1 MRVLHGEGFKN
12 KEREEAR
19 DTIVSN
25 LVITVYLIISQM
37 DLHKTE
43 DEDSRELK
51 ALSRN
56 LLSLLSASEEMEIS
70 QYIYELDT
78 HEGSF
83 YAFVLFRFHDTL
95 LGDEEYSPDETVTK
109 TELLRKIWTNFKFR
123 DSLGG
128 LTLYKLPD
136 SALYFLSH
144 FERILSGDFVP
155 LSDDIIICDCPQRTR
170 SQPAW
175 RNTS

>member
-1 MRVLHGEGFKN
+1 MRILHGEGFKN

-37 DLHKTE
+37 ELHKTE

-83 YAFVLFRFHDTL
+83 YAFALFDFTIQFQVIKSFHQA
-95 LGDEEYSPDETVTK
+95 K
-109 TELLRKIWTNFKFR
+109 Q
-123 DSLGG
+123 
-128 LTLYKLPD
+128 LPKQN
-136 SALYFLSH
+136 
-144 FERILSGDFVP
+144 
-155 LSDDIIICDCPQRTR
+155 C
-170 SQPAW
+170 
-175 RNTS
+175 

>member
-83 YAFVLFRFHDTL
+83 LCFCLVLISR
-95 LGDEEYSPDETVTK
+95 YNP
-109 TELLRKIWTNFKFR
+109 R
-123 DSLGG
+123 
-128 LTLYKLPD
+128 
-136 SALYFLSH
+136 
-144 FERILSGDFVP
+144 
-155 LSDDIIICDCPQRTR
+155 
-170 SQPAW
+170 
-175 RNTS
+175 